1 MADEHKLRAQVL
13 TPEGKVFEGELY
25 QLSTRTTV
33 GEVGIRAR
41 HAPMLARIVPHEL
54 RLFES
59 ESDFQ
64 SGNAESYAAAEGWLE
79 VFANKATVLLG
90 EAKDPSALDTSELKS
105 RLDEAEQRLKE
116 SDEDSAAHE
125 RAGNDKARA
134 EAFLE
139 LAGGS

>member
-13 TPEGKVFEGELY
+13 TPEGKVFDGELY

-59 ESDFQ
+59 RSDFE
-64 SGNAESYAAAEGWLE
+64 SGNGDSFAAAEGWLE

-90 EAKDPSALDTSELKS
+90 EAKDPSSLDTSELKS
-105 RLDEAEQRLKE
+105 HLEDAEQRLE
-116 SDEDSAAHE
+116 
-125 RAGNDKARA
+125 
-134 EAFLE
+134 
-139 LAGGS
+139 